1 MVPTSGNGYWI
12 FDDVGDVYAYGD
24 AVDYPFSG

>member
-1 MVPTSGNGYWI
+1 VVTPDGGGYWL

-24 AVDYPFSG
+24 AVIYPYN